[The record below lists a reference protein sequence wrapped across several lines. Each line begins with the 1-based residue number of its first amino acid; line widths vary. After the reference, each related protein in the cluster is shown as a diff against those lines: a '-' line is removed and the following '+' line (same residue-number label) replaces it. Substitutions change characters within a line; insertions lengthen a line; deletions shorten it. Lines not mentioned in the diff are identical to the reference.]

1 MSCGPS
7 YVANTSLS
15 TLNGL
20 KTDENKSRRRK
31 LRFKLMG
38 YTVEGEG
45 RIEGRKDEGEGSIE
59 DKKEDE

>member
-31 LRFKLMG
+31 LRFKIHSLNNNIANG
-38 YTVEGEG
+38 GIRNGKILEY
-45 RIEGRKDEGEGSIE
+45 
-59 DKKEDE
+59 